1 MAPYPDPQTAPI
13 MFRPVPHDPMSPY
26 TSVPMA
32 GWTSSPTQR
41 GTIQIIWSCL
51 AVLFI
56 CSYKCI
62 HLNIPSRNETASA
75 WLRYRNVPY
84 WPDTHR
90 WRMLL
95 RKVKWMALVLI
106 VPDLGVG
113 MAAFDRMKAE
123 GALKEAN
130 KKLPDDWKET
140 PFTLTHA
147 HYAAMGGFIGQ
158 DGMPVTLQEYT
169 DFIVNDTLKFSM
181 TVGETASS
189 SLYYRSEAELQA
201 LSKSDTITKWL
212 AIGQSLFLVLQCIAR
227 RAAGLHYSLLELV
240 TISYVL
246 CSAAMYALWW
256 EKPYDAHNVTIL
268 PIKNRGEV
276 RYAVG
281 EYRAVNLTAQSLED
295 IYTSLKSPGLLK
307 HGTGVLFNGLH
318 LLAWNWPFPDPNA
331 WEMGWLW
338 RAASIASTTVLP
350 LWCLILRALDG
361 MPLEQGLP
369 QNVVFSLLSLFP
381 LLYIICRLTI
391 VGLVF
396 YSVFSMPA
404 GVYQT
409 VQWTAYLPSL
419 S

>member
-268 PIKNRGEV
+268 PIRNRGEV
-276 RYAVG
+276 RYAVAG
-281 EYRAVNLTAQSLED
+281 RMSTMYPYRGGHL
-295 IYTSLKSPGLLK
+295 IPGRTVTPARPRDASATL
-307 HGTGVLFNGLH
+307 GVLEGSLPVSTRSQGSQANTTTAIGQVFSTSGSS
-318 LLAWNWPFPDPNA
+318 AT
-331 WEMGWLW
+331 
-338 RAASIASTTVLP
+338 STSTTTATAFFPVLSKP
-350 LWCLILRALDG
+350 TK
-361 MPLEQGLP
+361 P
-369 QNVVFSLLSLFP
+369 
-381 LLYIICRLTI
+381 
-391 VGLVF
+391 
-396 YSVFSMPA
+396 
-404 GVYQT
+404 
-409 VQWTAYLPSL
+409 TAYDCAWDKVLCIKAKGY
-419 S
+419 